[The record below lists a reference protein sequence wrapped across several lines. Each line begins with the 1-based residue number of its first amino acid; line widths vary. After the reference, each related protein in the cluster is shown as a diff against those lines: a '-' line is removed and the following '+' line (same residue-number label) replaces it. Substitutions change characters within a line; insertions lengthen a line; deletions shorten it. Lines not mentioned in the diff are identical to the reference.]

1 MDRATFL
8 QLLPTLRPALHRY
21 CARMTGSVIDGED
34 LVQSALARA
43 LESFESAPSLESP
56 EGWVFRIAH
65 NATLDLLRRRARE
78 QDLLAREEA
87 PEMSNDG
94 PSVEARVALAASLR
108 TFLRLPVSQRSSVL
122 LMDVLGHSLEEIAE
136 ITGSSVPAIK
146 SALHRGRIR
155 LRELS
160 EEPEE
165 TRAPVLTAAERAAV
179 QAYVDRFNAH
189 DFDAVRDMLAEEV
202 RLDLVAKTKMKGKK
216 EVATYFHNYSGKA
229 DWLLTAGLVEGRPAA
244 LVLDPAHQDNP
255 PLYFVLLEWSGGQL
269 ATLRDFRYARYATDG
284 AELVRLRR

>member
-1 MDRATFL
+1 MDRASFTE
-8 QLLPTLRPALHRY
+8 LLAELRPSLHRY

-34 LVQSALARA
+34 VVQTALERA
-43 LESFESAPSLESP
+43 LEAFDRDPPVENPG
-56 EGWVFRIAH
+56 GWVFRIAH
-65 NATLDLLRRRARE
+65 NATLDFLRRRARE
-78 QDLLAREEA
+78 QVHGGSEEA
-87 PEMSNDG
+87 LSMNEHG
-94 PSVEARVALAASLR
+94 PSADSRVALAASLR

-122 LMDVLGHSLEEIAE
+122 LMDVLGHTLEEIAE

-146 SALHRGRIR
+146 AALHRGRTR

-165 TRAPVLTAAERAAV
+165 ERAPVLTAAERDAL

-189 DFDAVRDMLAEEV
+189 DFDGVRDMLAEEV

-216 EVATYFHNYSGKA
+216 EVATYFHNYSGKP

-244 LVLDPAHQDNP
+244 LVLDPAH
-255 PLYFVLLEWSGGQL
+255 
-269 ATLRDFRYARYATDG
+269 RDG
-284 AELVRLRR
+284 APL